1 MTLKWSF
8 WLLYAIFRKFND
20 FIIVTK
26 SKLYKDLNHIISMVD
41 GKFQGYRG
49 VVLDK
54 GPGLPIETFFL
65 SGDVLGREVREE
77 YEGRVEKDFGGN
89 EHLKNAVCPFGDG
102 NFFEYSNIPG
112 LILLNQIIKPEGLAI
127 AQPSDIQKII
137 CANDPAL
144 SLGGYKVDLALVL
157 GSENGPNENLAKK
170 LADQLRKMHGEL
182 QPSLVTP
189 LTELKLK
196 KDQTKYGFNF
206 ELIENPEIFYVS
218 ASDKKAG
225 EPAYFTSDDIDI
237 DTGLPAKTGG
247 SGNRRLYM
255 WKSGLSRFYL
265 DGSHGKYDL
274 VCSEDL
280 VLPYSNSRIIIV
292 KK

>member
-1 MTLKWSF
+1 
-8 WLLYAIFRKFND
+8 
-20 FIIVTK
+20 
-26 SKLYKDLNHIISMVD
+26 MVD

-54 GPGLPIETFFL
+54 GPGSAIEPLFL
-65 SGDVLGREVREE
+65 SYDDFGREVRKE
-77 YEGRVEKDFGGN
+77 YEGRVKKDFGGN

-137 CANDPAL
+137 YANDPAL
-144 SLGGYKVDLALVL
+144 SLRGYKVDLALAL
-157 GSENGPNENLAKK
+157 GSENGPNECLAKK
-170 LADQLRKMHGEL
+170 MADQLKKMHVEL
-182 QPSLVTP
+182 KPSLVIP

-196 KDQTKYGFNF
+196 KDQTKYGFSF

-225 EPAYFTSDDIDI
+225 EPAYFTSDDVGIN
-237 DTGLPAKTGG
+237 TGLPAKTGG

-255 WKSGLSRFYL
+255 WNFDLSRFYL
-265 DGSHGKYDL
+265 DGSDGNFDGSHGKYDL

-280 VLPYSNSRIIIV
+280 VFPCSNSRIIIV